1 MKRTTSY
8 KLSDMTLRQIKDL
21 QDGLR
26 MSQTEL
32 LAIAIDRMYRE
43 EIKMSNKQPTVIL
56 NESGYNT
63 GMTFVEYCA
72 EATKYGDDPSDNSS
86 DIDDF
91 AFVSVDYA
99 RNDPAWDVPEGWPED
114 LPLWEYRP

>member
-8 KLSDMTLRQIKDL
+8 KLSDMTLRQIKEL

-43 EIKMSNKQPTVIL
+43 EIKMSKLTQDQQEQAAQIAQFVIE
-56 NESGYNT
+56 NGRVIATDGKPKPESLA
-63 GMTFVEYCA
+63 VEVSFEASERGVDGATA
-72 EATKYGDDPSDNSS
+72 EAMG
-86 DIDDF
+86 
-91 AFVSVDYA
+91 DYA
-99 RNDPAWDVPEGWPED
+99 AEQ
-114 LPLWEYRP
+114 LP